1 MNKNSCLLIFWGCL
15 LLFSCTKDEIEILNG
30 TYSDTSIYI
39 VSSQAVD
46 SINIQIGSNTIRI
59 PEHSV
64 FPKYCSF
71 YEHFLIP
78 TIALTNNGT
87 ALVSCENRLLF
98 DDLGEIEILL
108 ARKEANSNV
117 WRISKV
123 FQYEKEKGRSM
134 NPQFLVDK
142 DNNRIYLFACHLKDN
157 KRYWSDQFSDDIDYV
172 FKYSDD
178 DGITWSEEYSLKNK
192 WNNAIAEETGYF
204 SLFNNKYCVDNI
216 WSNNFGI
223 RNYGVIPSCVKGITL
238 NDNTYIVPCM
248 VVRNSNAYSSLL
260 IHKQDMWYFSR
271 PTPNVG
277 DNECT
282 VYVDNNDRI
291 VLDCRTM
298 NKVRHKYYY
307 DLETDSYTNI
317 MPSLNISDIEV
328 STEIVKD
335 KNLFYMCFP
344 NSTIGIRENLTF
356 YGSEDGI
363 NWKIIYKV
371 YNGNLEGYGYSSIAF
386 DEKQLLIC
394 YVAPK
399 GVIVQDLSNC
409 RELIRNEIT
418 K

>member
-1 MNKNSCLLIFWGCL
+1 MKLNSFLLIFLECL
-15 LLFSCTKDEIEILNG
+15 LLFSCTNDEDELLNEA
-30 TYSDTSIYI
+30 YSDTSIYI
-39 VSSQAVD
+39 VSSQTVD
-46 SINIQIGSNTIRI
+46 SVNIQIGPCTKRI

-64 FPKYCSF
+64 FPKNNSF
-71 YEHFLIP
+71 YEYFLIP
-78 TIALTNNGT
+78 TIVLTNNGT
-87 ALVSCENRLLF
+87 ALVACENRLLF

-108 ARKEANSNV
+108 ARKEINSNV

-123 FQYEKEKGRSM
+123 YRYEKEKGRSM

-142 DNNRIYLFACHLKDN
+142 DNNRIFLFACRLKDN
-157 KRYWSDQFSDDIDYV
+157 KRYWSDQLSDDIDYV
-172 FKYSDD
+172 YKYSDD
-178 DGITWSEEYSLKNK
+178 DGITWSDEYSLKNK
-192 WNNAIAEETGYF
+192 WNTAVAEGTGYF
-204 SLFNNKYCVDNI
+204 SLFNKKDCVDNI
-216 WSNNFGI
+216 WSNNFGV

-238 NDNTYIVPCM
+238 KDNTYIIPSM
-248 VVRNSNAYSSLL
+248 VVRNSYAYSSLL
-260 IHKQDMWYFSR
+260 IHKQDKWYFSN

-282 VYVDNNDRI
+282 VYLDNYDNI

-298 NKVRHKYYY
+298 NKVRRKYYY
-307 DLETDSYTNI
+307 DLETDSYTSI

-356 YGSEDGI
+356 YGAEDGI
-363 NWKIIYKV
+363 NWKEIYKV
-371 YNGNLEGYGYSSIAF
+371 YNGNLNGYGYSSIAS
-386 DEKQLLIC
+386 DEKQLLVC

-399 GVIVQDLSNC
+399 GVIVQDISKY
-409 RELIRNEIT
+409 RELIRNNIT